1 MGMAYKLN
9 LTPILT
15 GDKERRNGPRKAPSF
30 GNRRARKLSM
40 GLTKSE
46 LIETFRLKV
55 RIISVKMARDLPA
68 SVDVDDLMSMGFI
81 GLMDAAEKFDPA
93 RGVKFETYAEFR
105 IRGSILDELR
115 RLDWIPRSARDR
127 MNEITA
133 ARNLLEA
140 RKGDRPTQSEISKEM
155 QMPLG
160 KFQQL
165 LTNLGTQTL
174 VNLEDMPETF
184 EPGESTEADPFQ
196 QAVRGEAKVVVARM
210 LEKLGA
216 QERQVLNFYYY
227 RGLNLKEISQILDV
241 SESRV
246 SQVHTQAMANLRQH
260 IKDDAHPVETVLM
273 ALIDD

>member
-1 MGMAYKLN
+1 MGLAYKLSQLN
-9 LTPILT
+9 EK
-15 GDKERRNGPRKAPSF
+15 DRRTRPRKAPSF

-46 LIETFRLKV
+46 LIETYRFKV
-55 RIISVKMARDLPA
+55 RVIAVKMARDLPA
-68 SVDVDDLMSMGFI
+68 SVDVDDLMSVGFI

-93 RGVKFETYAEFR
+93 RNVKFETYAEFR
-105 IRGSILDELR
+105 IRGAILDDLR
-115 RLDWIPRSARDR
+115 KQDWIPRSARDR
-127 MNEITA
+127 MSEIKK
-133 ARNLLEA
+133 ARHQVEA
-140 RKGDRPTQSEISKEM
+140 RLGTRPTQSEVSREM

-165 LTNLGTQTL
+165 LTNLGSQTL

-184 EPGESTEADPFQ
+184 EPEESTMADPFR
-196 QAVRGEAKVVVARM
+196 QAVRGEAKAVVGRM
-210 LEKLGA
+210 LEKLTN

-227 RGLNLKEISQILDV
+227 RGLNLKEISQILEV

-246 SQVHTQAMANLRQH
+246 SQIHSQAVADLRQH
-260 IKDDAHPVETVLM
+260 IRQQIKDESRPPETLFL